1 VTLLREGSS
10 WGNVSPMATIQGAAV
25 RYFPRDETGEDD
37 RPQAQEVLMKAQNLI
52 PQIIPQM
59 PPVMERLFRAGHLRL
74 PTRDLAS
81 LGLPPARPANQM
93 TLTEALMLDR
103 GEGGLAR

>member
-1 VTLLREGSS
+1 
-10 WGNVSPMATIQGAAV
+10 
-25 RYFPRDETGEDD
+25 
-37 RPQAQEVLMKAQNLI
+37 MKAQNPI
-52 PQIIPQM
+52 PQIVPQM

-81 LGLPPARPANQM
+81 LGLPPARPVATRM